1 MGNEM
6 PEETKLARAW
16 RTLFQTYDVVNQ
28 VAAHGF
34 VDLTANQLRV
44 EREPRLLTKIDHKEH
59 LPAVFADNGLG
70 ILTLSNNSWRIGP
83 FQTFQELTKWVP
95 PDSKVKR
102 VNVPVWIESLTQ
114 NLITGEG
121 AAMNAAYACGI
132 LEEFCGQKMI
142 STITGRGGSGDFDF
156 VIGSKSSR
164 HNISV
169 RGAQIE
175 VDGGYEG
182 EDSLCL
188 FEAKR
193 HICQNFN
200 VRQIYYPMRA
210 WSSRVHKPVRTVFLT
225 YANNVFDLYDYDFK
239 SKQDF
244 SSIQL
249 VKHDRFLLS
258 SGEVDLSTLQ
268 QFALTHSAQ
277 NGFNT
282 HAKAGQIPCPQ
293 ADDFERIIDLVEF
306 LAKEPSTKDDIATQ
320 YPIVPRQID
329 YYVNAA
335 RYLGLV
341 ERSVIDVDGVE
352 HFQASTMAQEI
363 LRQPNHTRLLKFA
376 EVVLLY
382 GPISLL
388 YARWRETGEFPSK
401 SDVVES
407 FRQSPASSALKEST
421 LVRRAST
428 VRMWLKWV
436 CALGPLDIA
445 TPEIEAVED

>member
-1 MGNEM
+1 MPNEN
-6 PEETKLARAW
+6 KLARSW
-16 RTLFQTYDVVNQ
+16 RKLFQTYDVINK

-34 VDLTANQLRV
+34 IDLTADQLRI
-44 EREPRLLTKIDHKEH
+44 EREPRLLTKIDHVEH
-59 LPAVFADNGLG
+59 LPPVFADNRLG
-70 ILTLSNNSWRIGP
+70 ILTTSNNSWRIGP
-83 FQTFQELTKWVP
+83 FQIFQELTKWVA
-95 PDSKVKR
+95 PDSNVKKVK
-102 VNVPVWIESLTQ
+102 VPVWIESLKQ
-114 NLITGEG
+114 DLITGEG
-121 AAMNAAYACGI
+121 AVMNAAHACGI

-142 STITGRGGSGDFDF
+142 STITGRGGSGHFDF
-156 VIGSKSSR
+156 VIGTESSR

-182 EDSLCL
+182 KDSLCL

-210 WSSRVHKPVRTVFLT
+210 WSLRVQKPVRTVFVT
-225 YANNVFDLYDYDFK
+225 YANNVFDFYDYDFK
-239 SKQDF
+239 DRQDF
-244 SSIQL
+244 SSITL

-258 SGEVDLSTLQ
+258 SGEADLSTLEK
-268 QFALTHSAQ
+268 FAITHSSQ
-277 NGFNT
+277 NGLNT

-293 ADDFERIIDLVEF
+293 ADNFERIIDLVEF

-341 ERSVIDVDGVE
+341 EKSVINVDGE
-352 HFQASTMAQEI
+352 EQFRASTIALEI
-363 LRQPNHTRLLKFA
+363 LREPNHIRIIKFA

-382 GPISLL
+382 GPISHL

-401 SDVVES
+401 SDVVDS
-407 FRQSPASSALKEST
+407 FRHSPASSDLKEAT

-436 CALGPLDIA
+436 CELGPLSIA
-445 TPEIEAVED
+445 TPKIEPVED

>member
-1 MGNEM
+1 MY
-6 PEETKLARAW
+6 
-16 RTLFQTYDVVNQ
+16 Q
-28 VAAHGF
+28 
-34 VDLTANQLRV
+34 
-44 EREPRLLTKIDHKEH
+44 
-59 LPAVFADNGLG
+59 
-70 ILTLSNNSWRIGP
+70 
-83 FQTFQELTKWVP
+83 
-95 PDSKVKR
+95 
-102 VNVPVWIESLTQ
+102 
-114 NLITGEG
+114 
-121 AAMNAAYACGI
+121 
-132 LEEFCGQKMI
+132 
-142 STITGRGGSGDFDF
+142 
-156 VIGSKSSR
+156 
-164 HNISV
+164 NISV

-210 WSSRVHKPVRTVFLT
+210 WSLRVRKPVRTVFFT
-225 YANNVFDLYDYDFK
+225 YANNVFDLYDYEFND
-239 SKQDF
+239 KQDF

-249 VKHDRFLLS
+249 VKHDRYLLS

-268 QFALTHSAQ
+268 QFAQTHSAQ

-306 LAKEPSTKDDIATQ
+306 LAREPSTKDDIATR

-341 ERSVIDVDGVE
+341 EKSVTNVDGVE
-352 HFQASTMAQEI
+352 QFRASTVALEI
-363 LRQPNHTRLLKFA
+363 LHQPNHIRIIKFA
-376 EVVLLY
+376 EVALLY
-382 GPISLL
+382 GPISHL

-401 SDVVES
+401 SDVVDS
-407 FRQSPASSALKEST
+407 FRQSPASSGLKEST
-421 LVRRAST
+421 LERRAST

-436 CALGPLDIA
+436 CTLGPLNIA

>member
-1 MGNEM
+1 M
-6 PEETKLARAW
+6 PEETKLARSW
-16 RTLFQTYDVVNQ
+16 RKLFQLYDVVNE

-44 EREPRLLTKIDHKEH
+44 EREPRLLTKIDHEEH
-59 LPAVFADNGLG
+59 LPAVFADNHLG
-70 ILTLSNNSWRIGP
+70 ILTLSNNSWRIGS
-83 FQTFQELTKWVP
+83 FHTFQELTKWVR
-95 PDSKVKR
+95 PDLRVKR

-114 NLITGEG
+114 DLITGEG

-132 LEEFCGQKMI
+132 LEEFCGQRMI
-142 STITGRGGSGDFDF
+142 PTITGRGGSGDFDF
-156 VIGSKSSR
+156 VIGSKTSQ
-164 HNISV
+164 HEISV

-182 EDSLCL
+182 KDSLCL

-193 HICQNFN
+193 HICRNFN

-210 WSSRVHKPVRTVFLT
+210 WTLRVRKPVRTIFFT
-225 YANNVFDLYDYDFK
+225 YANNIFDLYDYDFIN
-239 SKQDF
+239 KQDF

-268 QFALTHSAQ
+268 QFALIHSAQ

-282 HAKAGQIPCPQ
+282 HAKADQIPCPQ
-293 ADDFERIIDLVEF
+293 ADDFDRIIDLVEF
-306 LAKEPSTKDDIATQ
+306 LAKTPSTKDDIATQ

-341 ERSVIDVDGVE
+341 EKSLVDVDGVE
-352 HFQASTMAQEI
+352 QFQASTMAREI
-363 LRQPNHTRLLKFA
+363 IRQPNHIRLIKFA

-382 GPISLL
+382 GPISQL
-388 YARWRETGEFPSK
+388 YVHWRETGKFPSK
-401 SDVVES
+401 SDVVDR
-407 FRQSPASSALKEST
+407 FRQSPASSDLKEST
-421 LVRRAST
+421 LLRRAST

-436 CALGPLDIA
+436 CALGPLNVV
-445 TPEIEAVED
+445 TPEIEPFED